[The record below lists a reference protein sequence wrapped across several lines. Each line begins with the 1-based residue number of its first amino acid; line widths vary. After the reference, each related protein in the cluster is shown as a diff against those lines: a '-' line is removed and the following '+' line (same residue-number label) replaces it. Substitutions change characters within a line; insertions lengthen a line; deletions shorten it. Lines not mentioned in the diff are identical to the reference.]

1 MKVVFSTF
9 FLYTIFV
16 MKKFFSRYMWW
27 QWIIIVLALAINVF
41 IIVNSCMNA
50 HQSTKESSFVVDM
63 LTSVIN
69 GIKPGTINDE
79 NISSF
84 SGVIRKL
91 IGHFGLFLVSGVF
104 TTLSV
109 KFIYYDLKKKY
120 WIFVIISSSFG
131 LFLAILTELIQLFV
145 PGRSGEFRDVMIDFG
160 GYAIPLIIISLIVF
174 FRSKKSSNIE
184 KENELV

>member
-16 MKKFFSRYMWW
+16 MKKFFSRYLWW

-41 IIVNSCMNA
+41 IIINSFMNA
-50 HQSTKESSFVVDM
+50 NQSTKQSGSVVEL
-63 LTSVIN
+63 LTNIIN

-84 SGVIRKL
+84 SNVIRKL
-91 IGHFGLFLVSGVF
+91 IGHFGLFLISGIF

-109 KFIYYDLKKKY
+109 KFIYYNLKKKY

-131 LFLAILTELIQLFV
+131 LFLAILTEFIQLFV
-145 PGRSGEFRDVMIDFG
+145 PGRSGEMMDVLIDFL
-160 GYAIPLIIISLIVF
+160 GYIIAALIICLIIYIL
-174 FRSKKSSNIE
+174 RLKTPTE
-184 KENELV
+184 ENVVE

>member
-9 FLYTIFV
+9 FLYTNFV
-16 MKKFFSRYMWW
+16 MKKFISLYKWW
-27 QWIIIVLALAINVF
+27 QWLIIVLALAINVF

-50 HQSTKESSFVVDM
+50 HQSTRESGLIVEL
-63 LTSVIN
+63 LTNIIN

-84 SGVIRKL
+84 SNVIRKL
-91 IGHFGLFLVSGVF
+91 IGHFGLFLESGIF

-109 KFIYYDLKKKY
+109 KFIHYDLKKKY

-131 LFLAILTELIQLFV
+131 LFLAILTETIQLFV

-174 FRSKKSSNIE
+174 LRSKKSSNIE
-184 KENELV
+184 KGNELV